1 MAWPC
6 STAKLT
12 LLARYRDRRT
22 ELKAHLATLREEAA
36 DQLAALDSGHRPA
49 DLEDRFIA
57 WVEPRAEG

>member
-1 MAWPC
+1 M
-6 STAKLT
+6 T